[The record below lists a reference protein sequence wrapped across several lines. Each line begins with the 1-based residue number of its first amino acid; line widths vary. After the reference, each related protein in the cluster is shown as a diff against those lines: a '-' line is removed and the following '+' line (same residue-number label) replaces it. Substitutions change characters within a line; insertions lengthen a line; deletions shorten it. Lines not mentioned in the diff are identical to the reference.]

1 MATFRITY
9 REDGPGPASTTEEV
23 EADFCLDVG
32 EWVEFLAR
40 NGHTAPTVVRVVPRP
55 ALARILE
62 ITEPVAVR
70 PPAGER
76 PHREEA
82 SDLMDDLRPLVESE
96 ALTSL
101 NVRGTARLLAS
112 PTGAALVAFLDQAL
126 TRSGKHL
133 HLTTLSTPRQPIG
146 SRPGGTPGH

>member
-9 REDGPGPASTTEEV
+9 REDGSGPASTTEEI

-32 EWVEFLAR
+32 EWVEFLVR

-62 ITEPVAVR
+62 IAEPVCVVHLL
-70 PPAGER
+70 GTDLTTQ
-76 PHREEA
+76 EA
-82 SDLMDDLRPLVESE
+82 SDLMDDLRPLVDSE
-96 ALTSL
+96 AVTSL
-101 NVRGTARLLAS
+101 NVRGTARMLAS

-133 HLTTLSTPRQPIG
+133 HLTTLSTARQPIG
-146 SRPGGTPGH
+146 SRPRGTPGH